1 MISRVVFVICLI
13 SLLRSTFG
21 KTNTVRFVIV
31 PGGEGGE
38 AIIPLDTPPIP
49 DSTCVFKFDV
59 YGATTESWFGKISA
73 NPETQEIECTIY
85 RAGDQETYL
94 LFNSYEVAVGT
105 ADVSEVINAH
115 VKDGEGDPVESKNFV
130 MEKNKLLPAP
140 GWKGSA
146 REFQALAKYF
156 I

>member
-1 MISRVVFVICLI
+1 M
-13 SLLRSTFG
+13 
-21 KTNTVRFVIV
+21 
-31 PGGEGGE
+31 
-38 AIIPLDTPPIP
+38 IPLDTPPIP

-59 YGATTESWFGKISA
+59 YGATTEVSAPSDYLRRLILEGSSEAIRKTDRPGLAFLPFRDLSQSWFGKISA

-94 LFNSYEVAVGT
+94 LFNSYEIAVGT
-105 ADVSEVINAH
+105 ADVSEVISAH
-115 VKDGEGDPVESKNFV
+115 VKDGEGDPVESNNFV

>member
-13 SLLRSTFG
+13 SLLRSTCG

-31 PGGEGGE
+31 PGGDGGE

-73 NPETQEIECTIY
+73 NPETQEIECTVY

-94 LFNSYEVAVGT
+94 LFNSYELAVGT
-105 ADVSEVINAH
+105 ADVSEVISAH
-115 VKDGEGDPVESKNFV
+115 VKGDPVASKNFV
-130 MEKNKLLPAP
+130 MESNKLLPAP

-146 REFQALAKYF
+146 REFRALARYF